1 MKHPAPP
8 PRQRGLPTTER
19 GGIALRH
26 INQSELTTFTRCR
39 RKWQYGYHEG
49 FKKPSYESN
58 LETGSA
64 VHSALQ
70 AYYQNQDPFAALK
83 AYWAPVVEAIA
94 DRDVP
99 VVVQVMKDINL
110 SNIMIEGY
118 LQWAEEEAVDAGL
131 TVVAIEEKV
140 EILLRPDV
148 TLHGTMD
155 LVMADPDGN
164 LHLIDHKTTAAF
176 GILTDRRMQ
185 LNFQL
190 LTYAVLC
197 EEFFGKAPAGAY
209 LNMLRKV
216 QRTAAA
222 KPPFYQREPVHFNR
236 HQLTAHRK
244 HMDAILTD
252 LLRIEDEIAL
262 GDDSSCYPV
271 VDQDCSWKCPFLS
284 VCAFADDGSDIEGA
298 LNDLYVRSDRKV
310 RT

>member
-1 MKHPAPP
+1 MRPPAPP
-8 PRQRGLPTTER
+8 LRLRGQPTTER
-19 GGIALRH
+19 GGTAVRH

-39 RKWQYGYHEG
+39 RKWQWGYVEG
-49 FKKPSYESN
+49 LVTPKYESN

-64 VHSALQ
+64 VHAALQ
-70 AYYQNQDPFAALK
+70 AYYGNSDPFQALRD
-83 AYWAPVVEAIA
+83 YWSPILTEMDDTNPAFAQLTK
-94 DRDVP
+94 DV
-99 VVVQVMKDINL
+99 KL
-110 SNIMIEGY
+110 AEIMVEGY

-176 GILTDRRMQ
+176 GALTDRRMQ

-190 LTYAVLC
+190 LTYATLC
-197 EEFFGKAPAGAY
+197 EEFFGKPPTGAY

-222 KPPFYQREPVHFNR
+222 KPPFYHREPVHFNR
-236 HQLTAHRK
+236 HQLDSHRQ

-252 LLRIEDEIAL
+252 LLRIEDEIAR
-262 GDDSSCYPV
+262 GSSASCYPV
-271 VDQDCSWKCPFLS
+271 VDQDCTWKCPFLS

-298 LNDLYVRSDRKV
+298 LNDLYVHSDRKV
-310 RT
+310 RK